1 MQRYYLK
8 HKDDICAVLEIEE
21 ETWRIDNAKIVNRE
35 IAPFAGTA
43 TDASLKQWWA
53 MRAVPSTRKTMEDVV
68 RAAGCINNEEYL
80 AKNLAL
86 SVTDAY
92 WISPVNS
99 DLTWKDVNTSVL
111 SLYNDGKMPYHN
123 ATSYDRNA
131 ALSGQMD
138 KYWDLSDTPPILVK
152 NAPLYYGQQAVN
164 ELFATILH
172 EKQNAGVDF
181 VRYTINDNVEKGCKE
196 SRCKAFTTYEL
207 EFISAYEILHLIPK
221 RNSSSLYDTY
231 IEICSKNGIP
241 KKMMQDY
248 MDYQTLTDF
257 VITNTDEH
265 LNNFGIL
272 RDVNTLK
279 FVKPAPIYDSGNS
292 MFYKVSANAI
302 PPKRYELL
310 RNEIVSFH
318 NSEEKMLKHVKNRS
332 IVDTSFLPSRDEVT
346 ELYIANGITEQ
357 KAEYIASC
365 YEKKAN
371 MLNDFQNGLTISMY
385 HEKRRYESLGK

>member
-53 MRAVPSTRKTMEDVV
+53 MRAVPSTRKTMEEVI

-92 WISPVNS
+92 WISPFNS

-138 KYWDLSDTPPILVK
+138 KYWDLSDMPPVLVK
-152 NAPLYYGQQAVN
+152 SASLYYGQQAVN

-172 EKQNAGVDF
+172 ERQCAGIDHVS
-181 VRYTINDNVEKGCKE
+181 YTVNNNIDKGCKE
-196 SRCKAFTTYEL
+196 SRCRAFTTDSL

-231 IEICSKNGIP
+231 IEICSQKGIP
-241 KKMMQDY
+241 EKVMQEY

-292 MFYKVSANAI
+292 MFYKESANAML
-302 PPKRYELL
+302 PKRYELL

-332 IVDTSFLPSRDEVT
+332 IVDINSLPSPDEVT
-346 ELYIANGITEQ
+346 EIYISNGINAQ
-357 KAEYIASC
+357 KAGFIASC
-365 YEKKAN
+365 YQKKIE
-371 MLNDFQNGLTISMY
+371 MLNDFQNGLTINLF
-385 HEKRRYESLGK
+385 HEKRRYNSLRK